1 MIQTIEA
8 LFFLCV
14 VAALAYFA
22 ARFLGARAA
31 RLSRGRAVRLLDS
44 VSLGP
49 RRQAV
54 VLGVGGRAFLL
65 GVTDQ
70 CVSNIA
76 ELREAEVEALWG
88 LGTGA
93 ESQGGPEF
101 VSRLS
106 GLLKKIGEGRKE

>member
-1 MIQTIEA
+1 MIQTVEA

-22 ARFLGARAA
+22 ARFLGMRAA
-31 RLSRGRAVRLLDS
+31 RLSEGKAVRLLDS

-88 LGTGA
+88 PGAGTP
-93 ESQGGPEF
+93 EGPEF

-106 GLLKKIGEGRKE
+106 SLLKKVGEGRKE